1 MLQENKPG
9 AYVTEI
15 KDTAQFY
22 GNRIIKEFK
31 EKWVD
36 MNPPVYP
43 YSLFLGRD
51 KTHVEWVKAFTAIFD
66 DMKKYVMEH
75 HTTGL
80 VWNAKVRIV
89 YASLNRACIDGPC
102 YRAYPFPSTR
112 LQHPPPMV
120 LRLPRLRLHLLGRL
134 PRLLFPHPP
143 PQLLPVAFLQ
153 FLPILI
159 AVRK

>member
-1 MLQENKPG
+1 M
-9 AYVTEI
+9 T
-15 KDTAQFY
+15 
-22 GNRIIKEFK
+22 
-31 EKWVD
+31 
-36 MNPPVYP
+36 PPVYP
-43 YSLFLGRD
+43 HLLFLGRD

-80 VWNAKVRIV
+80 VWNAKARIIH
-89 YASLNRACIDGPC
+89 ASLSRACIDGPC

-112 LQHPPPMV
+112 PQHPPPSMV

-143 PQLLPVAFLQ
+143 PQLLLVVLLQ
-153 FLPILI
+153 FSPILI
-159 AVRK
+159 AVQK

>member
-1 MLQENKPG
+1 M
-9 AYVTEI
+9 TEI
-15 KDTAQFY
+15 KDTTQFY

-36 MNPPVYP
+36 VNPPVYP
-43 YSLFLGRD
+43 HLLFLGRD

-80 VWNAKVRIV
+80 VWNAKARIIH
-89 YASLNRACIDGPC
+89 ASLSRACIDGPC

-112 LQHPPPMV
+112 PQHPPPPMV
-120 LRLPRLRLHLLGRL
+120 LRLPRLHLHLLGRL

-143 PQLLPVAFLQ
+143 PQLLLVVLLQ
-153 FLPILI
+153 FSPILI
-159 AVRK
+159 AVQK